1 MTASGEALALKG
13 QTAEAVA
20 QYTKALQMVGDD
32 TNKKRISGILA
43 KLAANSK

>member
-20 QYTKALQMVGDD
+20 QYSKALKMVGDD
-32 TNKKRISGILA
+32 TNKNRINGILA